1 MASKGK
7 QNKVI
12 WASAL
17 KDEDKEQ
24 LIRIIIQ
31 QSEVIE
37 RQQEENEEL
46 KRRLRELEEKIEE
59 LERRN
64 HRQAAP
70 FRRDESKKVSRR
82 RSPGRRSGHRGSY
95 RQPPGEVDET
105 VEVPLEGC
113 PNCGGALSSITPVK
127 QIIEEIPPIK
137 PRRCKLV
144 TFRGTCS
151 QCGEVHSTHPLKT
164 SDATGAAQVQ
174 LGPRAKA
181 LALQLNYGYGL
192 SKRKTARI
200 MEEFCGL
207 SATASGWHHASTRIS
222 ERCREDYHRLLE
234 QARQSDYLHSDETSW
249 YMGSPKS
256 WLWVFTNRGQTLYKV
271 AASRGREVI
280 KEVIGKNYQG
290 TLVSDCLAVYD
301 GVNQSQQKCYS
312 HHLKEIKKASEQK
325 QGENQAF
332 FEEIKNMLK
341 TAMHIKKVKGQV
353 SHQRYRKA
361 CKELEKQADRLLIP
375 ARADPVEE
383 KIANRM
389 RKQRDHLFTF
399 LYHDNVEA
407 TNNLAERQL
416 RPAVIARKISCGNKT
431 RKGADT
437 WQTLTSL
444 IATNN
449 QIGQDNASFFQQKA
463 IFNA

>member
-1 MASKGK
+1 ML
-7 QNKVI
+7 
-12 WASAL
+12 WASTL

-24 LIRIIIQ
+24 LIKIIIQ
-31 QSEVIE
+31 QAELIE
-37 RQQEENEEL
+37 RQQEENKEL

-70 FRRDESKKVSRR
+70 FRRDESKKVSHRH
-82 RSPGRRSGHRGSY
+82 SPGRRKGHQGSY
-95 RQPPGEVDET
+95 RQAPREIDET
-105 VEVPLEGC
+105 IEVKLEDCPKCGSALASVTPL
-113 PNCGGALSSITPVK
+113 K
-127 QIIEEIPPIK
+127 QIIEEIPPTRPK
-137 PRRCKLV
+137 CYSLV
-144 TFRGTCS
+144 TYKGICS

-164 SDATGAAQVQ
+164 SGATGAAQVQ

-222 ERCREDYHRLLE
+222 EKCREDYYRLLE
-234 QARQSDYLHSDETSW
+234 QARESDYLHSDETSW

-271 AASRGREVI
+271 AESRGREVLQ
-280 KEVIGKNYQG
+280 EVIGKNYQG
-290 TLVSDCLAVYD
+290 TLVSDCLVVYD

-312 HHLKEIKKASEQK
+312 HHLKEIKKAREQK

-341 TAMHIKKVKGQV
+341 TAMHIKKVKRQV
-353 SHQRYRKA
+353 SHQRYSQA
-361 CKELEKQADRLLIP
+361 CKKLEKQADRLLIP

-399 LYHDNVEA
+399 LYHQNVEA

-449 QIGQDNASFFQQKA
+449 QIDQDNAGFFQQKA